1 MMAGSIEGR
10 MPFMDIDM
18 ATLVSRFPDKFLV
31 GKAGGK
37 VLRAAMNKNLSEC
50 PLMNGSEGL
59 TPNLYVRHWLA
70 MLHTFV
76 AFATMRS

>member
-1 MMAGSIEGR
+1 MLFFDQTSWLPDSLLERGDRMMMAGSIEGR

-37 VLRAAMNKNLSEC
+37 VVLRAATNKIFPSA
-50 PLMNGSEGL
+50 
-59 TPNLYVRHWLA
+59 R
-70 MLHTFV
+70 
-76 AFATMRS
+76 